1 MIAMYNFVGIISHRL
16 FLNALNGVLSAWVAY
31 MVASQTAVALAER
44 LSALVLAVSHY
55 SQTQPSMQEKQRD
68 QFVQWI
74 DYMPKL
80 KAPTKQLVSC
90 SSL

>member
-68 QFVQWI
+68 QFVQ
-74 DYMPKL
+74 
-80 KAPTKQLVSC
+80 
-90 SSL
+90 

>member
-1 MIAMYNFVGIISHRL
+1 MYNFVGIISHRL

-68 QFVQWI
+68 QFVQ
-74 DYMPKL
+74 
-80 KAPTKQLVSC
+80 
-90 SSL
+90 